1 MYPLNIFEAVYKR
14 AQAFLQTVFG
24 VVDLL
29 VCVVVLVR
37 QTVSDAVKRH
47 SFLFLKIKVKKKCH
61 SLSGL
66 NNIGETDTVYSF
78 LTYWPTVGHVNS
90 LIRLDFIAVKLRN
103 GYQDHLSLG
112 LDKSVT
118 LCSKNEL
125 VSQFSMHFYMTH
137 ISFLSTRHK
146 IRTNLVYSNYVFYP
160 SGMRAR
166 IAF

>member
-61 SLSGL
+61 KQHRGNGHSLFIF
-66 NNIGETDTVYSF
+66 NILAYCRTRQF
-78 LTYWPTVGHVNS
+78 
-90 LIRLDFIAVKLRN
+90 A
-103 GYQDHLSLG
+103 
-112 LDKSVT
+112 DK
-118 LCSKNEL
+118 
-125 VSQFSMHFYMTH
+125 
-137 ISFLSTRHK
+137 
-146 IRTNLVYSNYVFYP
+146 
-160 SGMRAR
+160 A
-166 IAF
+166 